1 MNPRETPAPS
11 AGLCSSC
18 HHGFY
23 QEQIEDYVVPL
34 RNGDQCVVSHMEYL
48 RCERCGHGVIPW
60 ASVERIDRAVADH
73 TGILSPEKLRSIRL
87 KLNPNEASWAESIG
101 VGEETWRQ
109 WENGQASMSRYM
121 VYFIR
126 AIDRFPEMY
135 RWVAERTWQK

>member
-1 MNPRETPAPS
+1 MTPRENPPPS

-18 HHGFY
+18 HHGQY

-34 RNGDQCVVSHMEYL
+34 RNGDQCTVNRMEFL
-48 RCERCGHGVIPW
+48 SCERCGHRVVPW
-60 ASVERIDRAVADH
+60 ISVERIDRAVAEH
-73 TGILSPEKLRSIRL
+73 TGILSPGELRRIRL

-101 VGEETWRQ
+101 VGEEAWRE

-126 AIDRFPEMY
+126 AIDRYPEMY
-135 RWVAERTWQK
+135 KWVADRAWKK